1 MKGNAMPTRRHFL
14 AASAA
19 TPAALAQTV
28 RPNDKIRLALIG
40 AGGMGSGDV
49 NTALSTG
56 LAELVAVADIYDG
69 RLVRAREAWGAHIQT
84 TRDYRELLVR
94 KDIDAVII
102 GTPDHWHARIAIDAM
117 NAGKDV
123 YVEKPMVQKV
133 DDGHLVIDAAR
144 KNARILQVG
153 SQRVSSIIYDKA
165 REVLASGA
173 IGALNLVEAWWDRN
187 SAIGAWQYSV
197 PPDASTANIDWD
209 RFLGAAPKRPFEPV
223 RLFRWRNY
231 QDYGTGVAGDLF
243 VHLFSGLHFI
253 TGVEGPERVF
263 ATGGLRYWKDGRDVP
278 DVMMGLYD
286 YPAQKGMSPFNL
298 ALRVNFVNGAGET
311 SGFRFVGS
319 EGIMTVGSTVTVSK
333 VNREKEPGYTIG
345 TFPRRVQEEFLK
357 EYREKYPPQ
366 APTAD
371 GMMPQGEDTFR
382 APRNYSDH
390 FDHHRNFLQAVRS
403 RKPVIEDALFGLR
416 AAGPALLSNRSY
428 FEKKT
433 LVWNANKCEVKG

>member
-1 MKGNAMPTRRHFL
+1 MPTRRHFL

-19 TPAALAQTV
+19 VPAAVAQV
-28 RPNDKIRLALIG
+28 KPNDKIRIALIG

-49 NTALSTG
+49 QSS
-56 LAELVAVADIYDG
+56 LASGQSELVAVADIYDG
-69 RLVRAREAWGAHIQT
+69 RLTRAKEIWGSHIQT
-84 TRDYRELLVR
+84 TRDYREILAK
-94 KDIDAVII
+94 KDIDAVIV
-102 GTPDHWHARIAIDAM
+102 GTPDHWHARIAVDAM

-133 DDGHLVIDAAR
+133 PDGHLVIEAA
-144 KNARILQVG
+144 KKTGRILQVG

-165 REVLASGA
+165 RELLASGA
-173 IGALNLVEAWWDRN
+173 IGELNLVEAWWDRN

-197 PPDASTANIDWD
+197 PPDASPSNIDWD
-209 RFLGAAPKRPFEPV
+209 TYLGAAPKRPFEPI

-253 TGVEGPERVF
+253 TGVEGPSRVF
-263 ATGGLRYWKDGRDVP
+263 ATGGLRFWKDGRDVP
-278 DVMMGLYD
+278 DVMMGIYD
-286 YPAQKGMSPFNL
+286 YPAQNKMPAFNL

-319 EGIMTVGSTVTVSK
+319 EGIMTVGSTVTLSK
-333 VNREKEPGYTIG
+333 VNRESEPGYTIG

-357 EYREKYPPQ
+357 TYRDKYPVKP
-366 APTAD
+366 PTAD
-371 GMMPQGEDTFR
+371 GMLPQGEDTFR
-382 APRNYSDH
+382 APRGYNDH
-390 FDHHRNFLQAVRS
+390 LDHHRNFLAAVRS
-403 RKPVIEDALFGLR
+403 RKPVIEDAVFGLR

-428 FEKKT
+428 FEKKSF
-433 LVWNANKCEVKG
+433 VWDAKNCEVKG

>member
-1 MKGNAMPTRRHFL
+1 MPTRRHFL

-19 TPAALAQTV
+19 VPAALAQTT

-49 NTALSTG
+49 NTALSSG

-69 RLVRAREAWGAHIQT
+69 RLVRAKEIWGAHIQT
-84 TRDYRELLVR
+84 TRDYREILA
-94 KDIDAVII
+94 KNDIDAVIVA
-102 GTPDHWHARIAIDAM
+102 TPDHWHARIAVDAM

-123 YVEKPMVQKV
+123 YIEKPMVQKV
-133 DDGHLVIDAAR
+133 DDGHLVVEAAR
-144 KNARILQVG
+144 KTGRIVQVG
-153 SQRVSSIIYDKA
+153 SQRVSSVIYDKA
-165 REVLASGA
+165 RQLLAAGA
-173 IGALNLVEAWWDRN
+173 IGDLNLVEAWWDRN
-187 SAIGAWQYSV
+187 SAIGAWQYSI
-197 PPDASTANIDWD
+197 PPDASPANIDWD
-209 RFLGAAPKRPFEPV
+209 RFLGSAPKRPFEPI

-278 DVMMGLYD
+278 DIMMGLYD
-286 YPAQKGMSPFNL
+286 YPAQNKMPAFNL

-319 EGIMTVGSTVTVSK
+319 EGVMTVGNAVTISK
-333 VNREKEPGYTIG
+333 VNRETEPGYTIG
-345 TFPRRVQEEFLK
+345 TFPAKVQDDFLK
-357 EYREKYPPQ
+357 AYREKYPPQ
-366 APTAD
+366 RPTAD
-371 GMMPQGEDTFR
+371 GMLPQGEDTYR

-390 FDHHRNFLQAVRS
+390 LDHHRNFLQAVKS
-403 RKPVIEDALFGLR
+403 RKPVVEDALFGLR

-433 LVWNANKCEVKG
+433 LFWNAAKCEAKA

>member
-1 MKGNAMPTRRHFL
+1 LPENCARPVAPLPGGGHTMKGNAMPTRRHFL

-133 DDGHLVIDAAR
+133 DDGQGPRRPQERPHPPGGQPAR
-144 KNARILQVG
+144 LLHRLRQG
-153 SQRVSSIIYDKA
+153 PRPPCL
-165 REVLASGA
+165 RRHRP
-173 IGALNLVEAWWDRN
+173 ALNLVEAWWDRN
-187 SAIGAWQYSV
+187 SAIGAWQYSD
-197 PPDASTANIDWD
+197 PARCLPANIDWD

-253 TGVEGPERVF
+253 TGVGRTGARLRHRRPPLLEGR
-263 ATGGLRYWKDGRDVP
+263 
-278 DVMMGLYD
+278 
-286 YPAQKGMSPFNL
+286 
-298 ALRVNFVNGAGET
+298 
-311 SGFRFVGS
+311 
-319 EGIMTVGSTVTVSK
+319 
-333 VNREKEPGYTIG
+333 
-345 TFPRRVQEEFLK
+345 PRRARRHDGPLRLSGAE
-357 EYREKYPPQ
+357 RHPPSTWRCASTSST
-366 APTAD
+366 APAR
-371 GMMPQGEDTFR
+371 PAASASSAAR
-382 APRNYSDH
+382 AS
-390 FDHHRNFLQAVRS
+390 
-403 RKPVIEDALFGLR
+403 
-416 AAGPALLSNRSY
+416 
-428 FEKKT
+428 
-433 LVWNANKCEVKG
+433 